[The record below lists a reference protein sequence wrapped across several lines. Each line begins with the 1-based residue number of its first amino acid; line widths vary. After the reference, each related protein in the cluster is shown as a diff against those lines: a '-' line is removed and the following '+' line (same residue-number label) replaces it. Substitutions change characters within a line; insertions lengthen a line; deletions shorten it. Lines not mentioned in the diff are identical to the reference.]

1 MTTAYLADPT
11 IKAEIIAHLE
21 AHRAADQIVKGV
33 YWEDGRGCAVGC
45 SLESWRQARGL
56 KQIDHGRH
64 AIYNDIFGPGG
75 EMLASLEDAIFEGLP
90 NGAALDFPLRFAAAI
105 RPGADVSRVGWQFL
119 HWLLTDSTVNPDIDH
134 PWVRD
139 AVRQC
144 AVVLVPLTKGEPSD
158 TAAAMKA
165 AMRAEAAAVRA
176 PPEAIRAAE
185 AAMWAALAAARES
198 KQPRAG
204 ARAAG
209 AAADARV
216 EHVLMADKLISLLEA
231 A

>member
-33 YWEDGRGCAVGC
+33 YWEGGRGCAVGC

-75 EMLASLEDAIFEGLP
+75 EMLASLEDTIFEGLP

-134 PWVRD
+134 PWVR
-139 AVRQC
+139 QC
-144 AVVLVPLTKGEPSD
+144 AAVLVPLTKGEPSD

-176 PPEAIRAAE
+176 PPEAIRAAG
-185 AAMWAALAAARES
+185 AAMWAALAAAMES
-198 KQPRAG
+198 NQRRARARAG
-204 ARAAG
+204 L